1 MYYDRVK
8 AYFYRDSGTTQI
20 MLGICML
27 SMPGLYRFAFD
38 LCQKGTEPAGS
49 ASTVLVAERQ
59 SVEMGGLGVANG
71 APHEGFEGD
80 PADARRTAGDR
91 STAGRTRPPYEFPRS
106 L

>member
-38 LCQKGTEPAGS
+38 LCQTGKE
-49 ASTVLVAERQ
+49 
-59 SVEMGGLGVANG
+59 N
-71 APHEGFEGD
+71 EGFSCERPEYGLCWMK
-80 PADARRTAGDR
+80 AQENSTRKSARDC
-91 STAGRTRPPYEFPRS
+91 
-106 L
+106 

>member
-38 LCQKGTEPAGS
+38 LCSPTP
-49 ASTVLVAERQ
+49 TVVELLQLAVAFRKLRGYAKIDPCSPGCDRQ
-59 SVEMGGLGVANG
+59 SSVSDGIG
-71 APHEGFEGD
+71 H
-80 PADARRTAGDR
+80 
-91 STAGRTRPPYEFPRS
+91 
-106 L
+106 

>member
-38 LCQKGTEPAGS
+38 LCSPTPTVVELLHLLLN
-49 ASTVLVAERQ
+49 ASLTLFGNYDKAA
-59 SVEMGGLGVANG
+59 SVYKRG
-71 APHEGFEGD
+71 
-80 PADARRTAGDR
+80 
-91 STAGRTRPPYEFPRS
+91 
-106 L
+106 